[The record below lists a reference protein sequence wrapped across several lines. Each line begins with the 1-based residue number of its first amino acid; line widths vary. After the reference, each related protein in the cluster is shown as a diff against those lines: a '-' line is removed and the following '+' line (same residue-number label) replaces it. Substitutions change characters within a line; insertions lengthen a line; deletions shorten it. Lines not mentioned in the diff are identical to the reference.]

1 MRRELRKKYI
11 DEVNNLKNE
20 VEKMRKAGK
29 TPEEIARK
37 ISSVR
42 REIGI
47 KYKNLTPQKE
57 LEKIYERNLTKYKD
71 KYGPTVD
78 YLRNTANK
86 SWEEIIESATRTGG
100 TDLGL

>member
-1 MRRELRKKYI
+1 MYG
-11 DEVNNLKNE
+11 
-20 VEKMRKAGK
+20 RKAGK

-57 LEKIYERNLTKYKD
+57 LEKIYERNLKLYKD

-78 YLRNTANK
+78 YLKTEKGK
-86 SWEEIIESATRTGG
+86 SWEEIIESATRPGG
-100 TDLGL
+100 KDLGL

>member
-1 MRRELRKKYI
+1 MIFDHFLLKSCFIIRLF
-11 DEVNNLKNE
+11 NLFL
-20 VEKMRKAGK
+20 GK
-29 TPEEIARK
+29 ITM
-37 ISSVR
+37 R